1 MESIAGELNFLM
13 ERLGPQLMTA
23 TVCGF
28 IIGYGREKRN
38 RPAGIRTNILIA
50 LGCTLYTALTF
61 KLTEQFPTIDPTRVI
76 GQIAVGVGFLGA
88 GAIQKSEHKITGVTT
103 AAFIW
108 VISAIG
114 VMIGCNMYLIPLSV
128 TLFIVLTTAIFEKVE
143 KRVNKTV
150 GEQK

>member
-1 MESIAGELNFLM
+1 MEPFSGELDFLIN
-13 ERLGPQLMTA
+13 RLAPQLITA
-23 TVCGF
+23 TLCGF

-61 KLTEQFPTIDPTRVI
+61 KLTEQFPQIDPTRVI

-88 GAIQKSEHKITGVTT
+88 GTIQKSEQKITGITT

-114 VMIGCNMYLIPLSV
+114 VMIGYNMYLIPLSA
-128 TLFIVLTTAIFEKVE
+128 TLFIVLITAIFEKVE
-143 KRVNKTV
+143 KKVNKQNTP
-150 GEQK
+150 

>member
-1 MESIAGELNFLM
+1 MEPFSGELDFLIN
-13 ERLGPQLMTA
+13 RLVPQLITA
-23 TVCGF
+23 TACGF

-61 KLTEQFPTIDPTRVI
+61 KLTEQFPQIDPTRVI

-88 GAIQKSEHKITGVTT
+88 GAIQKSEQKITGITT

-108 VISAIG
+108 AISAIG
-114 VMIGCNMYLIPLSV
+114 VMIGYNMYLIPLAA
-128 TLFIVLTTAIFEKVE
+128 TLFIVLVTAIFEQVE
-143 KRVNKTV
+143 KRVNK
-150 GEQK
+150 QHLN